1 MTQTLLQHTST
12 LRDIRLSVLGFH
24 REERLSPPADMEAI
38 RRKIEH
44 EAYRRG
50 VATATEAC
58 EERVRVLRE
67 EIELKHREEVGV
79 YLEQLSQKM
88 SSQLA
93 ERMEIL
99 EKALLQL
106 TVEAVAKIVGSLPIT
121 VDVIEGA
128 SNSGLSTIVEDLY
141 QYWKPGMEPPSIEEL
156 MSKVPKSAEPAAAAV
171 THAGGA
177 PLSAE
182 ASKIPAA
189 LLARSQAALAKAR
202 ANKG

>member
-1 MTQTLLQHTST
+1 M
-12 LRDIRLSVLGFH
+12 
-24 REERLSPPADMEAI
+24 
-38 RRKIEH
+38 
-44 EAYRRG
+44 
-50 VATATEAC
+50 
-58 EERVRVLRE
+58 
-67 EIELKHREEVGV
+67 
-79 YLEQLSQKM
+79 
-88 SSQLA
+88 
-93 ERMEIL
+93 
-99 EKALLQL
+99 
-106 TVEAVAKIVGSLPIT
+106 IT

-128 SNSGLSTIVEDLY
+128 SNIGLSTIVEDLY

-171 THAGGA
+171 ADAGGA